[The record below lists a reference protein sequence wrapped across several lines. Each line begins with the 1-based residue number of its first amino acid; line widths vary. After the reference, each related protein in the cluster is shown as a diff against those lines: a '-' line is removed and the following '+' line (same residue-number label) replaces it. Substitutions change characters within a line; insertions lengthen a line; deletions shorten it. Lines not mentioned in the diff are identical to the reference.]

1 MSNIENYQYL
11 NRINHP
17 DDVKALKEEELPLL
31 ASELRHFLV
40 ESVERTGGHLASNL
54 GVVELSIALHR
65 VFSTPRDHIIFDVG
79 HQSYVHKILTGR
91 KDGFDTLRQSGGLSG
106 FTKRSES
113 EHDCF
118 GAGHSSTSIS
128 AALGFARADA
138 MNGSDAYTVAV
149 VGDGALTGGMI
160 HEAMNNCDSK
170 LRLIVIVNENEMS
183 ISPNIGRFA
192 ENLARIRS
200 GERYFL
206 TKQATVKVL
215 NAIPLVGKYICRG
228 LRKVKRILKNL
239 LYGSNYFEK
248 MGLYYLG
255 PVDGN
260 DMEAMEGILRLAKE
274 QNDSVLIHVKT
285 QKGKGYAPAEE
296 NPDRYH
302 GLSPKSDAPQTSS
315 FSAEFGKALCHIA
328 NENEDVCA
336 ITAAMRDGTGLRGFG
351 EQYPERFF
359 DVGIAE
365 PHAVTFAAGL
375 AAAGKRPVVAIYS
388 TFLQRAYDNIIH
400 DVALQNLPVCF
411 CIDRAGLNDADGPT
425 HHGIFDVSFLS
436 SIPNMTIY
444 TPATYGALAA
454 AMREAMS
461 QNGPV
466 AIRYPRGAENPEV
479 LAHFY
484 GDKPVDAPGLRRD
497 FTCNDELDAVIVT
510 HGRIVSE
517 AIKAKGLLAQKGI
530 RIGILLAECIKPY
543 GALAELVDDALS
555 GIDCPI
561 VTLEEEIR
569 SGGFGISLVDKLTA
583 RESFTHRKFAVMAL
597 DDTFAEQ
604 TVCEGIYKTAG
615 ISADDIAKTIETI

>member
-1 MSNIENYQYL
+1 M
-11 NRINHP
+11 
-17 DDVKALKEEELPLL
+17 
-31 ASELRHFLV
+31 
-40 ESVERTGGHLASNL
+40 
-54 GVVELSIALHR
+54 
-65 VFSTPRDHIIFDVG
+65 
-79 HQSYVHKILTGR
+79 
-91 KDGFDTLRQSGGLSG
+91 
-106 FTKRSES
+106 
-113 EHDCF
+113 
-118 GAGHSSTSIS
+118 
-128 AALGFARADA
+128 
-138 MNGSDAYTVAV
+138 
-149 VGDGALTGGMI
+149 
-160 HEAMNNCDSK
+160 
-170 LRLIVIVNENEMS
+170 
-183 ISPNIGRFA
+183 
-192 ENLARIRS
+192 
-200 GERYFL
+200 
-206 TKQATVKVL
+206 
-215 NAIPLVGKYICRG
+215 
-228 LRKVKRILKNL
+228 
-239 LYGSNYFEK
+239 
-248 MGLYYLG
+248 
-255 PVDGN
+255 
-260 DMEAMEGILRLAKE
+260 
-274 QNDSVLIHVKT
+274 LIHVKT

-302 GLSPKSDAPQTSS
+302 GLSPKSDTPKTSS

-543 GALAELVDDALS
+543 DKLAVLVKEALGDRA
-555 GIDCPI
+555 CPI

-569 SGGFGISLVDKLTA
+569 SGGFGISLADRLTA
-583 RESFTHRKFAVMAL
+583 DATFEGRKLAVMAP
-597 DDTFAEQ
+597 TESFVEQ
-604 TVCEGIYKTAG
+604 TKHEDIFETAG
-615 ISADDIAKTIETI
+615 VSAEDIVEKIQGLIA